1 MKKQTLDQM
10 IQQSKKQKKF
20 IFDIIKGGNMSVIRL
35 NESNFDTET
44 STGTT
49 LVDFYADWCMPCKR
63 LAPVLD
69 SLAQVREGKVTVA
82 KINIDESPD
91 VAKKFNVRS
100 VPTLVVIRDGEVVN
114 RQTGAGNEQQLLEF
128 VNSSK
133 GTI

>member
-69 SLAQVREGKVTVA
+69 SLAQVLEGKVTVA